1 MSSQIIIPESLAEL
15 LNFAQEILLLV
26 DQSSLNIVSA
36 NISACRQ
43 LGYKREELIG
53 RPITEIECALADVF
67 FWEEVRNGGNAEV
80 TDVEGLYQ
88 CADGSTLTARKSVLR
103 SQNFEGWLVVRAHNI
118 AAEKHAEEELAH
130 TASQL
135 RATLEATADGILM
148 LDRNGDI
155 ANMNRRF
162 AELWSLPSELL
173 LRHDDK
179 RLFAFLKAQ
188 LKDDPENSEAHRES
202 LAVLAPLGDGD
213 DEQEH
218 FSTLHLNDDRVFE
231 CKSRPA
237 RHAEQIIGRVISV
250 TDVTERH
257 HAELALISARDIADA
272 ASRAKGEFLAMMSH
286 EIRTPMNGII
296 GMAQLLQMSDLP
308 AEQRE
313 YVDTMRSSGEAL
325 MQIINDILD
334 YSKIEAR
341 KLTLENTGFDL
352 SAMLD
357 DLRKLFSVQ
366 RHDNSPSFT
375 ITLSPEVPRNV
386 RGDPVRLRQVLVNLI
401 GNAFKFTKQGAI
413 SLNVSMNLNASAARQ
428 QQTEL
433 LFSVRDTGIG
443 IPHDKLEHIFTPFE
457 QADMSTTR
465 RFGGTGLGLSICRM
479 LCVMMGGKIGVN
491 SEPGKGSEFW
501 FTVTLALDLPSQH
514 TVVSSA
520 AASRLNEEDS
530 LLIVEDN
537 AVNQMVLTNLLRK
550 LGARQIVSA
559 VNGSEALA
567 RCAAQDFDLIFM
579 DTRMPV
585 MDGIEAT
592 RALRATGST
601 SYIVGVS
608 ADAMAED
615 RSNALESGM
624 NDYITKPVSVDSL
637 SGAIGRWHDSRPDK
651 AD

>member
-1 MSSQIIIPESLAEL
+1 MSDVIVIPETLAEL
-15 LNFAQEILLLV
+15 LNFSQEILLLV
-26 DQSSLNIVSA
+26 EQESLTIISA

-43 LGYKREELIG
+43 LGYTREELIG
-53 RPITEIECALADVF
+53 RQITDIECALADVF

-80 TDVEGLYQ
+80 SDVEGLYQ
-88 CADGSTLTARKSVLR
+88 CADGSTLAARKSVLR
-103 SQNFEGWLVVRAHNI
+103 SPNVAGWLVVRAINA

-135 RATLEATADGILM
+135 RATLEATADGILV

-155 ANMNRRF
+155 TNMNRRF
-162 AELWSLPSELL
+162 ADLWNLPAELL

-188 LKDDPENSEAHRES
+188 LKDDPANIDAHREG
-202 LAVLAPLGDGD
+202 LAALAPR
-213 DEQEH
+213 DETDNERES

-237 RHAEQIIGRVISV
+237 KHAEQIIGRVISV

-257 HAELALISARDIADA
+257 RAEQALIAARDIADA
-272 ASRAKGEFLAMMSH
+272 ASHAKGEFLAMMSH

-296 GMAQLLQMSDLP
+296 GMAQLLQMSELP
-308 AEQRE
+308 REQRE

-341 KLTLENTGFDL
+341 KLTLESTSFDL
-352 SAMLD
+352 PALLD

-366 RHDNSPSFT
+366 RHDNGPAFA
-375 ITLSPEVPRNV
+375 IHLSPDVPRHV

-401 GNAFKFTKQGAI
+401 GNAFKFTKAGEI
-413 SLNVSMNLNASAARQ
+413 NLAVGVTATRQ
-428 QQTEL
+428 RQTEL

-443 IPHDKLEHIFTPFE
+443 IPADKLEHIFTPFE

-479 LCVMMGGKIGVN
+479 LCVMMGGEIGVN
-491 SEPGKGSEFW
+491 SEQGKGSEFW
-501 FTVTLALDLPSQH
+501 FTASLTLDTPAQQPSASLP
-514 TVVSSA
+514 A
-520 AASRLNEEDS
+520 AARLGEETS
-530 LLIVEDN
+530 VLIVEDN
-537 AVNQMVLTNLLRK
+537 AVNLLVLTNLLRK

-559 VNGSEALA
+559 VNGREALT
-567 RCAAQDFDLIFM
+567 RCEAQQFDVIFM

-592 RALRATGST
+592 RALRAAGSL
-601 SYIVGVS
+601 SYVIGVS

-615 RSNALESGM
+615 RGHALESGM

-637 SGAIGRWHDSRPDK
+637 GGAIGRWHE
-651 AD
+651 ANLT